1 MSHIFISYSSKDRST
16 TKKLVA
22 VFEKQGWKVWWDKN
36 LKPGKAFDTAISKAL
51 DAASCIVVLWSP
63 NSVESNWVLEEAYE
77 GLNRDILAPVLIKA
91 TRLPFGY
98 RRTQYIDLSKWKG
111 VAGDV
116 AIKNLLAAIEPFAA
130 PEKKI
135 ISAKSGASK
144 PSKKKPAKATK
155 PKPKPK
161 SKTKIIRTFS
171 GGLDG
176 KNIVFTGALLES
188 RNVHAEKVK
197 AVGANYV
204 STISGKTDYLVVGKE
219 PGASKLAA
227 AKKQEVKKITE
238 KTWLKMLNETY
249 RRTFVNK
256 RVVFTGKLNAPRKE
270 LEKLV
275 KSIGAKPTNDISGKT
290 DYLIVG
296 DKPGKVKL
304 AAAEKFSVKI
314 IKEELW
320 KKIMET
326 L

>member
-16 TKKLVA
+16 TKKIA
-22 VFEKQGWKVWWDKN
+22 SVFEKQGWKVWWDKN

-51 DAASCIVVLWSP
+51 DAANCIVVLWSP

-77 GLNRDILAPVLIKA
+77 GLNREILAPALIKD

-98 RRTQYIDLSKWKG
+98 RRTQYIDLSQWKG

-116 AIKNLLAAIEPFAA
+116 AMKKLLAAIEPFAT
-130 PEKKI
+130 PEKKTTT
-135 ISAKSGASK
+135 AKPGASK
-144 PSKKKPAKATK
+144 PPKKKASKAT
-155 PKPKPK
+155 KPK

-176 KNIVFTGALLES
+176 KNIVFTGALSES
-188 RNVHAEKVK
+188 RDAHAEKVK

-204 STISGKTDYLVVGKE
+204 SKVSGKTDYLVVGKE

-227 AKKQEVKKITE
+227 AKKHEVKKITE

-249 RRTFVNK
+249 RRTFINK

-275 KSIGAKPTNDISGKT
+275 KSIGAKPTGDISGKT

-314 IKEELW
+314 INEELW
-320 KKIMET
+320 KEIIET

>member
-1 MSHIFISYSSKDRST
+1 MSHIFISYSSKDRAT
-16 TKKLVA
+16 TKKIANVL
-22 VFEKQGWKVWWDKN
+22 EKQGWKVWWDKN

-51 DAASCIVVLWSP
+51 DAANCIVVLWSP

-77 GLNRDILAPVLIKA
+77 GLNREILAPALIKD

-111 VAGDV
+111 VASD
-116 AIKNLLAAIEPFAA
+116 ASIKKLLNAIEPFAT
-130 PEKKI
+130 PEKKT
-135 ISAKSGASK
+135 ISAKPGASK
-144 PSKKKPAKATK
+144 SPKRKTDKAI
-155 PKPKPK
+155 KPK
-161 SKTKIIRTFS
+161 SKKKIIRTFS

-176 KNIVFTGALLES
+176 KNIVFTGALSES
-188 RNVHAEKVK
+188 RNAHAEKVK

-204 STISGKTDYLVVGKE
+204 SAISGKTDYLVVGKD

-227 AKKQEVKKITE
+227 AKKHNTKKITE

-249 RRTFVNK
+249 RRTFINK

-275 KSIGAKPTNDISGKT
+275 KSIGAKPTDDISGKT

-296 DKPGKVKL
+296 SKPGKVKL

-314 IKEELW
+314 INEELW
-320 KKIMET
+320 KEIMET